1 MSRLRFLFRLFTLIV
16 VVLTSACA
24 TSPTGSKQL
33 KLFPESQM
41 AQMGAA
47 SYTQMKEQTSLSKS
61 KVTNRYVSCAITR
74 ETGTSYQWEV
84 NVFNDKAVNAFALP
98 SGKMGVYTGLL
109 QVSVNQHQLVAVLG
123 HEVAH
128 VIANHSNE
136 RVLVVFA
143 TNSGMKMT
151 QVLAGKQT
159 PMNSQLLG
167 LLGLG
172 AQIGVM
178 LPYGR
183 TQES

>member
-1 MSRLRFLFRLFTLIV
+1 M
-16 VVLTSACA
+16 
-24 TSPTGSKQL
+24 
-33 KLFPESQM
+33 
-41 AQMGAA
+41 
-47 SYTQMKEQTSLSKS
+47 
-61 KVTNRYVSCAITR
+61 
-74 ETGTSYQWEV
+74 
-84 NVFNDKAVNAFALP
+84 FNDKAVNAFALP